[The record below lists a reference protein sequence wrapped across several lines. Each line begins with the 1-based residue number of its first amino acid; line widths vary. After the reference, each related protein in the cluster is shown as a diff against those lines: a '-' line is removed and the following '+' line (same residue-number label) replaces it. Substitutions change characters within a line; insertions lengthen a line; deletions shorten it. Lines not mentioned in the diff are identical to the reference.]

1 MISTVT
7 STTATVI
14 LTNSTSLTNNKILI
28 VFLLILSLLVKEIII
43 SIEDSEK
50 PQQYPE
56 NLMIIKNL
64 SHVII
69 IPFLYV
75 FILIFISE
83 ALRYLS

>member
-64 SHVII
+64 SHAII